1 MFCMWGP
8 LLPPYKKPKSMGN
21 THIEYIVILCDF
33 FLIGEKVEAEKKKKM
48 ASKHARVAGSGSTG
62 NRAAPVIADRSWL
75 TERPVASSSAR
86 AERDELARALGRAT
100 NKWEE
105 SKRKERAR
113 SRLRTA
119 SASRA
124 EMNFVMHEVNS
135 MDCVVKFAIGM
146 QNDKFD
152 LRFAPSW
159 TPMQPAQFYV
169 TLRPGA
175 STKLQGWAR
184 ALNAWNTTEDG
195 GSFAYPHEAM
205 LAFLKEAERSYINPF
220 DLREEDDSTH
230 TPGGD
235 GHGGSSK
242 AHAMTVSAR
251 LPDLQSMCARTLL
264 ISSAS
269 VGHLWT
275 QTRPTQVLP
284 KSASS

>member
-1 MFCMWGP
+1 
-8 LLPPYKKPKSMGN
+8 
-21 THIEYIVILCDF
+21 
-33 FLIGEKVEAEKKKKM
+33 
-48 ASKHARVAGSGSTG
+48 
-62 NRAAPVIADRSWL
+62 
-75 TERPVASSSAR
+75 
-86 AERDELARALGRAT
+86 
-100 NKWEE
+100 
-105 SKRKERAR
+105 
-113 SRLRTA
+113 
-119 SASRA
+119 
-124 EMNFVMHEVNS
+124 

-205 LAFLKEAERSYINPF
+205 LAFLKEAERSYINLF
-220 DLREEDDSTH
+220 DSAEEDDSTH

-242 AHAMTVSAR
+242 AHAN
-251 LPDLQSMCARTLL
+251 D
-264 ISSAS
+264 S
-269 VGHLWT
+269 VGALA
-275 QTRPTQVLP
+275 RPPVNVRQNTADQLRRAWDTYDADTSNQVLP
-284 KSASS
+284 KAHPHRVRRLQEKGFCREANPEGRTTAISRLNLSKATHFWRS